1 MDKENGMPTPGTG
14 LSSFGSHRRHRPDT
28 PAAVDGRGSADLAA
42 AAGAPAEQRLQVQGG
57 PTQAQSGSA
66 KKQEEKW
73 GQRRAPWL
81 DPTPRP
87 APPARGLAREA
98 AGRPAPPRPSPL
110 DAAPVATG
118 VSHNLPQ
125 HLSLSPPRRPHCA
138 PAVAPRRTAQRRAAL
153 TPRH

>member
-66 KKQEEKW
+66 KKT
-73 GQRRAPWL
+73 RREMGAASSPVAG
-81 DPTPRP
+81 PH
-87 APPARGLAREA
+87 PPARPPCEG
-98 AGRPAPPRPSPL
+98 AGS
-110 DAAPVATG
+110 
-118 VSHNLPQ
+118 
-125 HLSLSPPRRPHCA
+125 
-138 PAVAPRRTAQRRAAL
+138 
-153 TPRH
+153 